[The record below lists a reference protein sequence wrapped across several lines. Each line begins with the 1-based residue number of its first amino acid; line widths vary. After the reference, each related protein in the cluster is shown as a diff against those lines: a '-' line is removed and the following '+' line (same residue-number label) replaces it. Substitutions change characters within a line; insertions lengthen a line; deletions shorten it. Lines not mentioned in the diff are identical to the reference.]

1 MAHRN
6 HGWTRIFSG
15 SGKWHAEPTKLT
27 EKGDIKRDNICEIC
41 EISVWDL
48 KLRFAQ
54 VFEDEC
60 GLAGGEVRE
69 NG

>member
-15 SGKWHAEPTKLT
+15 SGKWHAEPTELT

-41 EISVWDL
+41 EICVGF
-48 KLRFAQ
+48 KAK
-54 VFEDEC
+54 
-60 GLAGGEVRE
+60 VRP
-69 NG
+69 GIRR